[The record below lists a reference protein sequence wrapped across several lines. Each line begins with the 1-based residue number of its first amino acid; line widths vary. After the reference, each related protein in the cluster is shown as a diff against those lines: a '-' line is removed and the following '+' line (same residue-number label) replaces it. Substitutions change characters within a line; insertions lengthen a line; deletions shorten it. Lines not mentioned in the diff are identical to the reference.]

1 MVEHNEWYE
10 ARYASGQ
17 AEYYKQKYY
26 AAKRPEWEKSQKE
39 QKQKKVAL
47 KESAALIF
55 AEWNVEYE
63 EINKSLWLV
72 NFKEEKIY
80 FYPTTNRWRVKG
92 KKTTYYSRNAQ
103 DFLEK
108 VYRFRNQDQYI

>member
-26 AAKRPEWEKSQKE
+26 AAKRPEWEKSKFE

-47 KESAALIF
+47 KESAALVF
-55 AEWNVEYE
+55 AEWNVKYE
-63 EINKSLWLV
+63 EVNKSLWLV
-72 NFKEEKIY
+72 DFEGEKIY
-80 FYPTTNRWRVKG
+80 FYPTTSRWRVKG

-108 VYRFRNQDQYI
+108 VYRFRNQDQYV

>member
-1 MVEHNEWYE
+1 MEHSEWYQ
-10 ARYASGQ
+10 ARYGSGE

-26 AAKRPEWEKSQKE
+26 ASKRPEWEKQKE
-39 QKQKKVAL
+39 ERKQKKIAS
-47 KESAALIF
+47 KQSAALIF
-55 AEWNVEYE
+55 AEWNIEYS

-72 NFKEEKIY
+72 TFEGDQIY

-108 VYRFRNQDQYI
+108 VYRFGNQDQYV